1 MIATIDNFQVDL
13 SKPID
18 ISIPLSNTD
27 DNPIAWY
34 VENQLLKLFVL
45 GMGGEMLEACLLLI
59 STLFNPHGH
68 GTHTECLGHITHKFY
83 SVNQALKQFFF
94 IAELVSV
101 ELVDQ
106 ESDFVTKSGD
116 IKSFKWQ
123 NQKQLSSG
131 LCRMTL
137 IKYPEKHS
145 IPTLLIWLKR
155 PHCFFAK
162 VEYSIY

>member
-1 MIATIDNFQVDL
+1 
-13 SKPID
+13 
-18 ISIPLSNTD
+18 
-27 DNPIAWY
+27 
-34 VENQLLKLFVL
+34 
-45 GMGGEMLEACLLLI
+45 
-59 STLFNPHGH
+59 
-68 GTHTECLGHITHKFY
+68 LGHITHKFY

-106 ESDFVTKSGD
+106 ESDFVIKSGD

-155 PHCFFAK
+155 PHCFFRESGIQHLLIDLPSVDKEKDEGKLLAHK
-162 VEYSIY
+162 AF